1 MESEFNVEL
10 RKFKCKVVLDGF
22 KMEVL
27 KMKIILNNRSEEF
40 AGESLTI
47 SQIMEI
53 KSFHF
58 KMLVVRLNDT
68 LIKRDE
74 YASTQVKDGDDL
86 KIIHLVSGG

>member
-1 MESEFNVEL
+1 M
-10 RKFKCKVVLDGF
+10 R
-22 KMEVL
+22 
-27 KMKIILNNRSEEF
+27 MKITLNNRQEEF
-40 AGESLTI
+40 NSETLTI

-68 LIKRDE
+68 LIKREE
-74 YASTQVKDGDDL
+74 YSSAQVQEGDDL

>member
-1 MESEFNVEL
+1 
-10 RKFKCKVVLDGF
+10 
-22 KMEVL
+22 
-27 KMKIILNNRSEEF
+27 MKIILNNRNEEF
-40 AGESLTI
+40 DGESLTI

>member
-1 MESEFNVEL
+1 
-10 RKFKCKVVLDGF
+10 
-22 KMEVL
+22 
-27 KMKIILNNRSEEF
+27 MKITLNNRQEEF
-40 AGESLTI
+40 NSETLTI

-68 LIKRDE
+68 LIKREE
-74 YASTQVKDGDDL
+74 YSSAQVKDGDDL